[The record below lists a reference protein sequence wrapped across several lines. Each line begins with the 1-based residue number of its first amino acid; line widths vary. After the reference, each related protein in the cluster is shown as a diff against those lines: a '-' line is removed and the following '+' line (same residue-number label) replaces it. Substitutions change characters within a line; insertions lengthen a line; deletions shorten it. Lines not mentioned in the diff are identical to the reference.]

1 MARIIY
7 GLIFMFETIFRDKY
21 SVGQV
26 FVVVV
31 VVDGGEEAAGTLLEG
46 TLRVW

>member
-1 MARIIY
+1 
-7 GLIFMFETIFRDKY
+7 MFETIFRDKY

-26 FVVVV
+26 FVVVVV